1 MVKTKKIGSYLGEAG
16 GTNRS
21 LFRAGEGQ
29 TLSLEPR
36 KGTEDLLPLRG
47 REGFV
52 TLRAGRV
59 RKQQIDRLSLFF
71 PILSALKDRG
81 GAGHETEDSI
91 DSSVIQKKT

>member
-71 PILSALKDRG
+71 PILSARG